1 VGESPPPPVL
11 ERILAISDMREQ
23 GTALVLKPSARPCP
37 PVLYPF
43 QLELPFEPGNP
54 SEAALLDQIHESDIL
69 KLLKGISDNSVDLA
83 FADPPYNLRKEY
95 ADYSDDQAEQK
106 YLAWCHDWLQE
117 YARVLKPGGSLLAL
131 NLPKWSITLARTM
144 SQHLHLRNWIVW
156 DSLSEPKGRLM
167 PAHYSLLYFTK
178 GPVPR
183 VFNYDEDQAG
193 PGDVPPPD
201 APVYCLRIPCRKRR
215 KAAGDDRKAA
225 LSDIWT
231 DIHRVRH
238 PRDRDRHPCQL
249 PDALMAR
256 IIALTTRPGDVVL
269 DALCG
274 AGTTAIEARKL
285 GRRYI
290 AADIDPRYVEIS
302 SRKLAQVGLFGTVKR
317 ESTRK
322 GSKPQVTQRALQL
335 ELVRLAEQL
344 GRLPTR
350 EDAQAHGKY
359 PLELYVS
366 AFPVWSKALGAAR
379 ARLTGE
385 RVKSEK

>member
-1 VGESPPPPVL
+1 MPGPAVPF
-11 ERILAISDMREQ
+11 
-23 GTALVLKPSARPCP
+23 
-37 PVLYPF
+37 PF
-43 QLELPFEPGNP
+43 QLELPFEPAKP
-54 SEAALLDQIHESDIL
+54 SEATLLDQVHESDVL
-69 KLLKGISDNSVDLA
+69 KLLKRIPDNSVDLA
-83 FADPPYNLRKEY
+83 FADPPYNLGKEY
-95 ADYSDDQAEQK
+95 ADYSDDQAEK
-106 YLAWCHDWLQE
+106 EYLAWCHDWLQE
-117 YARVLKPGGSLLAL
+117 YARVLKPGGALLAL

-183 VFNYDEDQAG
+183 VFNYDENQAG
-193 PGDVPPPD
+193 PADVAPPD
-201 APVYCLRIPCRKRR
+201 APVYCLRIPCRNKR
-215 KAAGDDRKAA
+215 KALGNDRKVA

-231 DIHRVRH
+231 DVHRVRH
-238 PRDRDRHPCQL
+238 PRDRDHHPCQL

-274 AGTTAIEARKL
+274 AGTTPIEARKL
-285 GRRYI
+285 DRRYI
-290 AADIDPRYVEIS
+290 AADIDPQYVELTT
-302 SRKLAQVGLFGTVKR
+302 RKLAQVGLFGVVQR
-317 ESTRK
+317 QRTRK
-322 GSKPQVTQRALQL
+322 GAKRQVTKKALQL
-335 ELVRLAEQL
+335 ELARLAEQL

-350 EDAQAHGKY
+350 EDAQTHGKY

-379 ARLTGE
+379 ARLSGS
-385 RVKSEK
+385 KK